1 MSIRIFALAV
11 MLFVVNGCSQAQ
23 TQESAYFPYQG
34 YWLGADGGY
43 SVDLGNGTSI
53 WLLDDSFINVAND
66 GKRSDSYFVHNT
78 VAITPH
84 SSCPWNTS
92 TCGNAD
98 YYWNTNVT
106 PIFNQDL
113 ANSSYYYW
121 PLDGFMYNGTL
132 YAVLNQLYNPN
143 GSPFPPSSAA
153 YLVKVPNAV
162 STSPWNWNLPA
173 SDFTEIYSTGAMSP
187 GVSMIVNQGP
197 NGNPFPSDSN
207 GAAYAYFLSY
217 VAAVGSTNSY
227 MVLLRLPL
235 SDIASFGNL
244 NIGTDTNWQ
253 YFNSVGSF
261 VSWPKGMISIPSDVK
276 HLITTG
282 FTEGTLRYHASSKQW
297 IAIYT
302 ADNNNVGAPVPTEAY
317 YQLAGDISG
326 NYGGQENLYAFP
338 EMASGNAEYISG
350 STCYAVKEHTEL
362 ENSSGPLVFTYACNG
377 STVDTNMKLYRPEV
391 VGTSLPSK

>member
-1 MSIRIFALAV
+1 MRFKKVALSLLMVA
-11 MLFVVNGCSQAQ
+11 MAGFSFAQ
-23 TQESAYFPYQG
+23 TQERAYFPYQG

-66 GKRSDSYFVHNT
+66 GSRSNSFFVHNT

-92 TCGNAD
+92 SCGNAN

-113 ANSSYYYW
+113 QNSSYYYW

-132 YAVLNQLYNPN
+132 YVVLNQVYNS
-143 GSPFPPSSAA
+143 GSNPFPPTVATYIA
-153 YLVKVPNAV
+153 KVPNAA
-162 STSPWNWNLPA
+162 STSPWNWNLLA
-173 SDFTEIYSTGAMSP
+173 SDFTEIYSGGAMTA

-197 NGNPFPSDSN
+197 SGNPFPSDPN
-207 GAAYAYFLSY
+207 GASYAYFLSY
-217 VAAVGSTNSY
+217 VAAVGSTNSF

-235 SDIASFGNL
+235 SDLTSFGDL
-244 NIGTDTNWQ
+244 KIGTDSNWQ

-261 VSWPKGMISIPSDVK
+261 QAWPTGTTVPSNIK

-282 FTEGTLRYHASSKQW
+282 FTEGTLRYHAASKQW
-297 IAIYT
+297 IAIYA
-302 ADNNNVGAPVPTEAY
+302 ADNNNQNAPVPTSAS

-326 NYGGQENLYAFP
+326 NYGGQKTLYGFP
-338 EMASGNAEYISG
+338 EMTSGNSEYDSNA
-350 STCYAVKEHTEL
+350 TCYAVKEHTEL
-362 ENSSGPLVFTYACNG
+362 ENSGGPLVFTYACNG
-377 STVDTNMKLYRPEV
+377 SDVYTNLNLYRPEI
-391 VGTSLPSK
+391 VGMSLPSK